1 MNTTL
6 ITDGDILL
14 YRAAAATERGIDW
27 GDGIW
32 TLHGDIEAAK
42 RSIEES
48 LEAKARIVKSNHVI
62 VALSDPSGWYFRH
75 DLLPTYKGS
84 RKDTRKPM
92 LLGPLKQWI
101 TEAYDTI
108 AWPSLEADDVLGIL
122 GSVKPKKGSR
132 VVIDSEDK
140 DLLTVPCS
148 LMRKGKVQK
157 VTEEEAN
164 YNHMLQTLTGDTT
177 DGYKGCPGVGPK
189 RAELIL
195 SKAHYT
201 YEFWPLVVEAYEKA
215 GLTKDDALVQAR
227 VARILRATDY
237 DLEKEEVILW
247 NPE

>member
-32 TLHGDIEAAK
+32 TLHGDIDAAK

-48 LEAKARIVKSNHVI
+48 LEAKARIVKADRIV

-92 LLGPLKQWI
+92 LLGPLQKWVTEVYGTI
-101 TEAYDTI
+101 T
-108 AWPSLEADDVLGIL
+108 WPTLEADDVMGIL
-122 GSVKPKKGSR
+122 GSAFQRKGTR
-132 VVIDSEDK
+132 TVIDSEDK

-157 VTEEEAN
+157 VTEMQAD
-164 YNHMLQTLTGDTT
+164 YTHLMQALTGDTT
-177 DGYKGCPGVGPK
+177 DGYKGCPGVGPVSAS
-189 RAELIL
+189 RIL
-195 SKAHYT
+195 VDVKEGEEWSAVVKAYD
-201 YEFWPLVVEAYEKA
+201 KA
-215 GLTKDDALVQAR
+215 GLTEDDALVQAR
-227 VARILRATDY
+227 VARILRATDFNF
-237 DLEKEEVILW
+237 ETQEVILW

>member
-32 TLHGDIEAAK
+32 TLHGDIDAAK

-48 LEAKARIVKSNHVI
+48 LEAKARIVKADHII

-108 AWPSLEADDVLGIL
+108 AWPTLEADDVMGIL
-122 GSVKPKKGSR
+122 GSVKPKKDSR

-140 DLLTVPCS
+140 DLLTVPCL
-148 LMRKGKVQK
+148 LMRKGKVQE
-157 VTEEEAN
+157 VTPDDAN
-164 YNHMLQTLTGDTT
+164 FTHMMQTLTGDTT
-177 DGYKGCPGVGPK
+177 DGYKGCPGVGSVSAS
-189 RAELIL
+189 RIL
-195 SKAHYT
+195 CKAQYAC
-201 YEFWPLVVEAYEKA
+201 EFWPLVVAAYKKA
-215 GLTKDDALVQAR
+215 GLTEEDALVQAR

-247 NPE
+247 NP

>member
-32 TLHGDIEAAK
+32 TLHGDIDAAK
-42 RSIEES
+42 RSIEDS
-48 LEAKARIVKSNHVI
+48 LEAKARIVKADHVI

-92 LLGPLKQWI
+92 LLSPLKQWV
-101 TEAYDTI
+101 TESYDTI

-157 VTEEEAN
+157 VTEMQAD
-164 YNHMLQTLTGDTT
+164 YTHLMQTLTGDTT

-189 RAELIL
+189 RAAVLLGGANEGEEWG
-195 SKAHYT
+195 A
-201 YEFWPLVVEAYEKA
+201 VVTAYEKA
-215 GLTKDDALVQAR
+215 GLTEDDALVQAR
-227 VARILRATDY
+227 VARILRATDFNF
-237 DLEKEEVILW
+237 ETQEVTLW